1 MTPVTSRAERF
12 RRILDWAAAPE
23 RIRLTIF
30 CVLAVTGLAGAA
42 QTGLFDRDE
51 PRYAQATR
59 EMIST
64 GNWLVPTF
72 NGEPRL
78 HKPVAIYWLMAPF
91 HVLLGD
97 SPLAARMP
105 SILAAAIAGVLV
117 YSLTNR
123 WWGHRAALW
132 ATIIWTTAPLTVVES
147 RMATTDAVLNALIL
161 GMALCLTRLYGG
173 PETWTARL
181 FWVLAGCSILTKGPV
196 GLLFPISG
204 LAAARYFAG
213 VRLPLSWLRP
223 REGLA
228 IVAAIVLPW
237 LAAANVRTQGEFL
250 RFAVGREFLGRTV
263 APAEGHSGFPGYY
276 LALLIPLFMPWSI
289 FLAGALKKTWTIRHE
304 DPRASFLLGYAF
316 GPLLVLELISTKLAH
331 YHYPAYAALAI
342 LTGVRIAE
350 LECSSLRPNLM
361 NDGRFLKIATNAFA
375 IAFMLAA
382 AGLAW
387 AYPGTT
393 LAPCLIVMAA
403 MGFAVYR
410 NVPAIREGHWGDA
423 IRVTTIGWTI
433 TLVTIL
439 AWILPASESSRLAV
453 RVAASLKE
461 HSARIAGTVAL
472 AEFRDPSVIHSLSR
486 PAPVPIVR
494 SQGAIQDLI
503 DRVGA
508 TIVPLSPRE
517 LVKVESDD
525 GLRVQVL
532 SEIEAFDWDRGKRRK
547 LSVVLIT
554 ADPANR
560 LARLPGGGMR
570 LESRDA
576 ATIRR

>member
-1 MTPVTSRAERF
+1 MTPETSWADRF
-12 RRILDWAAAPE
+12 RRIVDWAMVPE

-91 HVLLGD
+91 YVLIGD

-105 SILAAAIAGVLV
+105 SILATAIAGVLV

-123 WWGHRAALW
+123 WWGRRAALW
-132 ATIIWTTAPLTVVES
+132 ATIVWTTAPLTVVES

-173 PETWTARL
+173 PEPWTARL
-181 FWVLAGCSILTKGPV
+181 FWALAGCSILTKGPV
-196 GLLFPISG
+196 GLLFPAAG
-204 LAAARYFAG
+204 LAAARYYSG
-213 VRLPLSWLRP
+213 VRLPWSWLRP
-223 REGLA
+223 KEGLA
-228 IVAAIVLPW
+228 IAAAIVLPW
-237 LAAANVRTQGEFL
+237 MAAVNVQTQGEFL

-276 LALLIPLFMPWSI
+276 LALLIPLFLPWSI
-289 FLAGALKKTWTIRHE
+289 FLAGALKKTWSLRHE

-350 LECSSLRPNLM
+350 LECTSLRPNLM
-361 NDGRFLKIATNAFA
+361 SDGRFLKIATNAFA

-387 AYPGTT
+387 AYPGSS
-393 LAPCLIVMAA
+393 LAPCLIVITA
-403 MGFAVYR
+403 MGYVVYR
-410 NVPAIREGHWGDA
+410 NVPAIREGHWGTV
-423 IRVTTIGWTI
+423 IRMTTIGWSI
-433 TLVTIL
+433 TLLTIL

-453 RVAASLKE
+453 RVAAKLKE
-461 HSARIAGTVAL
+461 QSARISGTVAL
-472 AEFRDPSVIHSLSR
+472 AEFRDPSVIHALR
-486 PAPVPIVR
+486 QPEPVPIVR
-494 SQGAIQDLI
+494 SQGAIRDLI
-503 DRVGA
+503 DRAGA

-517 LVKVESDD
+517 LDKVESDE

-532 SEIEAFDWDRGKRRK
+532 SEIEAFDWDRGKKRK
-547 LSVVLIT
+547 VSVVLIT

-560 LARLPGGGMR
+560 VARLPGGGMR
-570 LESRDA
+570 YEARDA
-576 ATIRR
+576 GTIRR